1 MRSVQRVYLY
11 TVALISLLVWLL
23 SLINAGA
30 GLIALGLAGGDLSLS
45 RLMSSNFVLW
55 LGAALVAMAVW
66 ALHWLLANRE
76 ARHLTIAGGAERGS
90 PARKGYLWMG
100 QFGALVFLAVEAG
113 LALYYGFL
121 WVLSEQTAV
130 WLPEMAGG
138 ALGAL
143 LSLAFWFF
151 LRRLTVW
158 DGDIGAEP
166 GQGPTWRRAYYYLG
180 TVLATLVAIVGA
192 GEFLRTFLSVAARV
206 YFFGTG
212 AGEVANWRA
221 LAAASLAMT
230 VVALPLALILW
241 LRANRLIASTS
252 VTADVVAEVNAISR
266 KLLLYA
272 GMMAGTALTLVT
284 FGYLV
289 WHGLLVV
296 LGQPVA
302 NAQILWE
309 ETLVPALAYLPEGL
323 LLWLSFSSIARGDID
338 WTDESQDAAI
348 LRRLYYYVMAALG
361 LAAFWYGLQ
370 ALLVL
375 LLLLAIGLWPMTM
388 LANPQARDYFSLS
401 AALFLAG
408 APAWWSHWRPAQ
420 ELARLPGPAG
430 YAERSSV
437 LRKVYLYSVVL
448 AAAVVSVITLGFVL
462 VRTPGWL
469 FGPTAATSFAISL
482 VQLGGGIVIAL
493 IFWLTHAVVLRA
505 DGRLRTEDEQVLGFR
520 PATEQLGEDA
530 LAGSISDG
538 QPLPDAG
545 AEASGPA
552 AGLGATGPAAADL
565 AAAGGASRP
574 GAAVMVQNDAATR
587 SIEADRPAAGLG
599 EATSQQAPDA
609 EVAAAGAG
617 VPPVEW
623 LVASPLPSVLPRPA
637 VVSREPAEPESER
650 VVAPLRRRRFSIV
663 AVVDGDDG
671 SLGAALLSALRQAF
685 PDLVLWPVA
694 LSAAAQVEMQG
705 SLGERGPA
713 RGSDEGLARAR
724 IILGPSDILSPGGL
738 HGEVAAGMALAIAN
752 SPARKVLLPPRNPGL
767 RWAGAPDWPTERWV
781 ANAVSEVGGI
791 LAAEPAE

>member
-23 SLINAGA
+23 SLINAGV
-30 GLIALGLAGGDLSLS
+30 GLIELALAGSDFSVTG
-45 RLMSSNFVLW
+45 LMGSSVLLW
-55 LGAALVAMAVW
+55 LGAALVAVAVW
-66 ALHWLLANRE
+66 GLHWYLANRE

-100 QFGALVFLAVEAG
+100 QFGALACLAVEVG

-121 WVLSEQTAV
+121 WILTAQTAV
-130 WLPEMAGG
+130 WMPQVAGG
-138 ALGAL
+138 AVGASI
-143 LSLAFWFF
+143 SLAFWFF
-151 LRRLTVW
+151 LRRLTAW
-158 DGDIGAEP
+158 DGDMGAEP
-166 GQGPTWRRAYYYLG
+166 GAGPGWRRAYYYLG
-180 TVLATLVAIVGA
+180 TGLATLVATLGA
-192 GEFLRTFLSVAARV
+192 GEFLRTFLSLAARV

-230 VVALPLALILW
+230 IVALPLAIILW
-241 LRANRLIASTS
+241 LRANRLIALTS
-252 VTADVVAEVNAISR
+252 STADVVDEVNAISR

-289 WHGLLVV
+289 WHGLLVA

-302 NAQILWE
+302 NAQVFWE
-309 ETLVPALAYLPEGL
+309 ETLVPAVAYLPEGL
-323 LLWLSFSSIARGDID
+323 LLWLAFSNVARGDID

-348 LRRLYYYVMAALG
+348 LRRLYYYVLAAPG

-370 ALLVL
+370 ALLGL
-375 LLLLAIGLWPMTM
+375 AILLAVGLWPATM

-408 APAWWSHWRPAQ
+408 APAWWGHWRPSQ

-437 LRKVYLYSVVL
+437 LRKVYLYGVVL

-462 VRTPGWL
+462 VRAPGWL
-469 FGPTAATSFAISL
+469 FGPTAATSLAISL

-505 DGRLRTEDEQVLGFR
+505 DGRLRSEDERVLGFR
-520 PATEQLGEDA
+520 PATDHLGEDT
-530 LAGSISDG
+530 LAGNVSEG
-538 QPLPDAG
+538 QPLPGVG
-545 AEASGPA
+545 AAVGLPV
-552 AGLGATGPAAADL
+552 AGL
-565 AAAGGASRP
+565 AAGGESRP
-574 GAAVMVQNDAATR
+574 GAAVTVQHDVAT
-587 SIEADRPAAGLG
+587 SSTAADRSPAGLG
-599 EATSQQAPDA
+599 EATTQGTLDA
-609 EVAAAGAG
+609 GAVAAGAG
-617 VPPVEW
+617 PQPGEP
-623 LVASPLPSVLPRPA
+623 LVARPLPSVMPLPA
-637 VVSREPAEPESER
+637 AVSRGPAEPEGER
-650 VVAPLRRRRFSIV
+650 VAAPLRRRRFSIV

-671 SLGAALLSALRQAF
+671 SLGAALLTALHQAF
-685 PDLVLWPVA
+685 PDMVLWPVA
-694 LSAAAQVEMQG
+694 LSAAAQVEMQR

-713 RGSDEGLARAR
+713 RGPDEGLARAR
-724 IILGPSDILSPGGL
+724 IIVGPSDMLTPGGL
-738 HGEVAAGMALAIAN
+738 HGEVALGIAVAIAD

-767 RWAGAPDWPTERWV
+767 RWAGAPDWPRERWV
-781 ANAVSEVGGI
+781 ANAVSEVGGV

>member
-11 TVALISLLVWLL
+11 AVALISLLVWLL

-158 DGDIGAEP
+158 DGDMGAEP

-180 TVLATLVAIVGA
+180 TVLATLVGIVGA

-430 YAERSSV
+430 YVERSSV

-462 VRTPGWL
+462 VRAPGWL
-469 FGPTAATSFAISL
+469 FGPTAATSLAISL

-505 DGRLRTEDEQVLGFR
+505 DGRLRSEDERVLGFR
-520 PATEQLGEDA
+520 PATDNLGEDT
-530 LAGSISDG
+530 LAGKVSEG
-538 QPLPDAG
+538 QPLPGVG
-545 AEASGPA
+545 AAVGLPV
-552 AGLGATGPAAADL
+552 AGL
-565 AAAGGASRP
+565 AAGGESRP
-574 GAAVMVQNDAATR
+574 GVAVRLQHDVAT
-587 SIEADRPAAGLG
+587 SSTAADRFPAGLG
-599 EATSQQAPDA
+599 EVTTRGAPDA
-609 EVAAAGAG
+609 GAAAAGA
-617 VPPVEW
+617 VPQPGEP
-623 LVASPLPSVLPRPA
+623 LVARPLPSVMPRPVA
-637 VVSREPAEPESER
+637 FSCGPADPDGEPVA
-650 VVAPLRRRRFSIV
+650 APLRRRRFSIV

-671 SLGAALLSALRQAF
+671 SLGAALLTALRQAF

-713 RGSDEGLARAR
+713 RGPDEGLARAR
-724 IILGPSDILSPGGL
+724 IIVGPSDMLSPGGL
-738 HGEVAAGMALAIAN
+738 HGQVAAGIAVAIAN

-767 RWAGAPDWPTERWV
+767 RWAGAPDWPRERWV
-781 ANAVSEVGGI
+781 ANAVSEGGGV